1 MTDFTTR
8 LDAIGGRC
16 APWEY
21 HWQLRNLV
29 EHLHATGTVQAV
41 GIVVDASGADV
52 ARVTAFEKVPERR
65 GGICGQIIWSNGNL
79 TYIEWPDKPSIEV
92 FEDFFDAAG
101 AYLDHKFEFVDA
113 CYGPNGERP

>member
-8 LDAIGGRC
+8 LDAIGARC
-16 APWEY
+16 APWAY

-29 EHLHATGTVQAV
+29 EHLHDTGTVQAV

-52 ARVTAFEKVPERR
+52 ARVTAFEKVPERPR
-65 GGICGQIIWSNGNL
+65 ISLNTVNPNGNL

-113 CYGPNGERP
+113 SYGPNGERP